1 MSEESAQIVFNIS
14 GGNNQV
20 LPNATHAEQHFH
32 YHNGEPTLSGVASRL
47 AIYINKVEDQQ
58 RFTTL
63 LRACNTA
70 AEVGRVVVCIVKEVP
85 GLTIDTAKTETFINI
100 LLGLATGVTSGVT
113 VPNFRK
119 AIENAWFSRKD

>member
-70 AEVGRVVVCIVKEVP
+70 AEVGRVVVSIVKEVP

>member
-1 MSEESAQIVFNIS
+1 MPRMPSSTFIIIM
-14 GGNNQV
+14 
-20 LPNATHAEQHFH
+20 
-32 YHNGEPTLSGVASRL
+32 ASQLCRVSPL
-47 AIYINKVEDQQ
+47 GLLYINKVEDQQ

-63 LRACNTA
+63 LRACDTA
-70 AEVGRVVVCIVKEVP
+70 AEVGRVVVSIVKEVP